1 MQQQNERL
9 RETLVKMRDFTAQ
22 EKHENQKLL
31 KDLDQKKSEITEL
44 GRTKEKLST
53 RVEEL
58 ELQIV
63 DLQDQVS
70 VTHNLGRIVDSIKVL
85 PRKFIEAAPIIR
97 EIVFTHQ
104 GIQKMDSYSK
114 SEFFWNEEIS

>member
-70 VTHNLGRIVDSIKVL
+70 LTNNR
-85 PRKFIEAAPIIR
+85 A
-97 EIVFTHQ
+97 
-104 GIQKMDSYSK
+104 
-114 SEFFWNEEIS
+114 W